1 LEEGDMLEHSRFW
14 ATVPAADLERA
25 KAFYRDT
32 LGLTPVVATAAWL
45 TFRAGDGY
53 FQLYPTRYA
62 GTAEHTLGGWVVD
75 DIEAAVAELRIRG
88 VQFEEYDFPDLKTVG
103 GIADLA
109 GVERA
114 AWFRDSEGNILSI
127 SQFLV
132 DATGS

>member
-1 LEEGDMLEHSRFW
+1 VLERSRFW
-14 ATVPAADLERA
+14 ATVPASNLERA
-25 KAFYRDT
+25 KAFYRDR
-32 LGLTPVVATAAWL
+32 LGLTPVVETAAWL

-53 FQLYPTRYA
+53 FQLYPTSYA
-62 GTAEHTLGGWVVD
+62 GTADHTLGSWVVD
-75 DIEAAVAELRIRG
+75 DIEAAVASLRERG
-88 VQFEEYDFPDLKTVG
+88 VLFEEYDFPDLKTVG
-103 GIADLA
+103 GIAELA

>member
-1 LEEGDMLEHSRFW
+1 VLERQRFW
-14 ATVPAADLERA
+14 ATIPASDIDRA

-32 LGLTPVVATAAWL
+32 LGLNPLVETAAWL

-53 FQLYPTRYA
+53 FQLYPTRFA
-62 GTAEHTLGGWVVD
+62 GTAQHTIGGWVVE
-75 DIEAAVAELRIRG
+75 DIASAVAELRGRG
-88 VQFEEYDFPDLKTVG
+88 VVFEEYDGPGLRTVD
-103 GIADLA
+103 GIADLE

-132 DATGS
+132 SATGE

>member
-1 LEEGDMLEHSRFW
+1 VLERSRFW
-14 ATVPAADLERA
+14 ATVPASNLERA
-25 KAFYRDT
+25 KTFYRDR
-32 LGLTPVVATAAWL
+32 LGLTPVVETAAWL

-53 FQLYPTRYA
+53 FQLYPTSYA
-62 GTAEHTLGGWVVD
+62 GTADHTLGSWVVD
-75 DIEAAVAELRIRG
+75 DIEAAVASLRERG
-88 VQFEEYDFPDLKTVG
+88 VIFEEYDFPELKTVG
-103 GIADLA
+103 GIAELA

>member
-1 LEEGDMLEHSRFW
+1 MLERSRFW
-14 ATVPAADLERA
+14 ATIPASDLERA
-25 KAFYRDT
+25 KAFYRDR
-32 LGLTPVVATAAWL
+32 LGLTPVVETAAWL
-45 TFRAGDGY
+45 TFRAGDGF

-75 DIEAAVAELRIRG
+75 DIEAAVAALREQG
-88 VQFEEYDFPDLKTVG
+88 VAFEEYDFPDLKTVG
-103 GIADLA
+103 GIAELA

-132 DATGS
+132 NPTGS